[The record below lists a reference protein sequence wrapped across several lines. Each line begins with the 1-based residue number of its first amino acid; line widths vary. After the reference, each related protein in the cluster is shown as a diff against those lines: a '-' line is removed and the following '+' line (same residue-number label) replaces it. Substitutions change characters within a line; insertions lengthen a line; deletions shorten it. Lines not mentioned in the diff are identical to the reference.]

1 MVVQEE
7 WLGYP
12 ENGSKK
18 LCQNSNKYF
27 PIKTA
32 SYTRRLE
39 CYNVYLTVNSIQI
52 LPKNNFCLLNKN
64 NLEFYVSLLAGN
76 LRRIVILV
84 IHFMKL
90 SLQAKA

>member
-7 WLGYP
+7 WHGYA
-12 ENGSKK
+12 ENGRKS
-18 LCQNSNKYF
+18 CQNSDKNL
-27 PIKTA
+27 PINTA

-52 LPKNNFCLLNKN
+52 LPQDNFCFLNKN
-64 NLEFYVSLLAGN
+64 NLGFYVSLLVGN

-84 IHFMKL
+84 IHYMNL

>member
-7 WLGYP
+7 WLGYA

-18 LCQNSNKYF
+18 PCQNSNKYL
-27 PIKTA
+27 PINTA

-52 LPKNNFCLLNKN
+52 LPKDNFCLLNKN

-76 LRRIVILV
+76 LRIVVILV